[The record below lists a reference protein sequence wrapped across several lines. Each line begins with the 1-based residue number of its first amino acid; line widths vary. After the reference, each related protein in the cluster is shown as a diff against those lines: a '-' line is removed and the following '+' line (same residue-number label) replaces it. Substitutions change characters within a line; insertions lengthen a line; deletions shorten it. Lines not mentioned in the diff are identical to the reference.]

1 MPNWKKSLRNYRSK
15 YGFYF
20 WKFVGNIGKRNPFSY
35 IYDMRIIVCLILL
48 LTSTA
53 GFSQSPALARNY
65 FKQGEFDKSLHLY
78 EQLYKSQPM
87 RVDYLKGLIENLQE
101 LDRFGDAEEYLLKHL
116 SNSQNQPQLYVD
128 LGYNYTRQNEPEKAQ
143 EFYTKA
149 MDAIRVNTN
158 AAFQV
163 GKAFRDYNLLENA
176 AEVYEFAMKESNN
189 LDFNG
194 QLAQIYGEQGDLKKM
209 FDIYL
214 DVIEKNPAYKATA
227 QRIFSRYISED
238 PGHEA
243 NEILRRSILKRS
255 QENPDV
261 VYNELLSWFFIQQH
275 EFGKAFTQEKAI
287 FRRSENKN
295 LNGMVNLANI
305 AMSGEAYDSA
315 QEIIEFVIENSLT
328 ADVQLN
334 AYQVLM
340 NIQVISAKPKEF
352 PAIEK
357 KFESL
362 FQEFG
367 TGRETYGLQLDYNHF
382 LAFKTNKKEIAI
394 EHLRDLLKQ
403 RLSAFEEAR
412 VKMELADI
420 LVSDE
425 KFNQALIFYSQ
436 IQSKV
441 QNDVLA
447 QEARFKVA
455 RTSYFKGDFEWAQ
468 TQLDVLKKSTS
479 QLIANDAM
487 KLALLIKDN
496 NSEDS
501 VQTGLKKYARADL
514 LDLQEKYDDAI
525 AILNEVLRDFEGSD
539 IEDEALLKQGVIF
552 EKTENFKGAENNY
565 LKIIENFSED
575 ILADEALFRVARL
588 YETKF
593 DLPDE
598 AKKYYERILFEH
610 EDSIYFVEARRK
622 YRMLRG
628 DAIN

>member
-1 MPNWKKSLRNYRSK
+1 
-15 YGFYF
+15 
-20 WKFVGNIGKRNPFSY
+20 
-35 IYDMRIIVCLILL
+35 MRIIVCLILL
-48 LTSTA
+48 FSATVS
-53 GFSQSPALARNY
+53 FSQSPALARNY
-65 FKQGEFDKSLHLY
+65 FKQGEFEKSLHLY
-78 EQLYKSQPM
+78 EQLYTSQPM
-87 RVDYLKGLIENLQE
+87 RLDYLKGLVENLQE
-101 LDRFGDAEEYLLKHL
+101 LERFEDAENYLLKHL
-116 SNSQNQPQLYVD
+116 SRSQNQPQVYVD
-128 LGYNYTRQNEPEKAQ
+128 LGYNYSRQNQPEKAV
-143 EFYTKA
+143 EYFDKA
-149 MDAIRVNTN
+149 MDAVRVNTN
-158 AAFQV
+158 MAFHV

-176 AEVYEFAMKESNN
+176 AEVYEFAMKESDN

-209 FDIYL
+209 FEIYL

-227 QRIFSRYISED
+227 QRIFSRYISEE
-238 PGHEA
+238 PTNEA

-255 QENPDV
+255 QENPDLL
-261 VYNELLSWFFIQQH
+261 YNELLSWFFVQQH
-275 EFGKAFTQEKAI
+275 EFGKAFTQERAI
-287 FRRSENKN
+287 FRRSEDKD

-305 AMSGEAYDSA
+305 AISEEAFDDA
-315 QEIIEFVIENSLT
+315 REIIEFVIENSLT
-328 ADVQLN
+328 SDSRLN

-340 NIQVISAKPKEF
+340 NISVLTAKPKEF
-352 PAIEK
+352 PTIEK
-357 KFESL
+357 TFENL
-362 FQEFG
+362 LEEFG
-367 TGRETYGLQLDYNHF
+367 TGRETYVLQLEYNHF
-382 LAFKTNKKEIAI
+382 LAFKTNKKELAI
-394 EHLRDLLKQ
+394 QNLRNLLKK

-436 IQSKV
+436 IQSKI

-496 NSEDS
+496 ISEDS
-501 VQTGLKKYARADL
+501 IQTALEKYARADL
-514 LDLQEKYDDAI
+514 LDLQEKFDDAI
-525 AILNEVLRDFEGSD
+525 TILNDVLRDFEGHD
-539 IEDEALLKQGVIF
+539 IEDEALLKQGIIF
-552 EKTENFKGAENNY
+552 EKTENYKGAENNY
-565 LKIIENFSED
+565 LRIIEFYGDD
-575 ILADEALFRVARL
+575 ILADEALFRLARL

-593 DLPDE
+593 DLPHE

-610 EDSIYFVEARRK
+610 EDSIYFVESRRK

>member
-1 MPNWKKSLRNYRSK
+1 
-15 YGFYF
+15 
-20 WKFVGNIGKRNPFSY
+20 
-35 IYDMRIIVCLILL
+35 MRIIVCLILL
-48 LTSTA
+48 FSATVS
-53 GFSQSPALARNY
+53 FSQSPALARNY
-65 FKQGEFDKSLHLY
+65 FKQGEFEKSLHLY
-78 EQLYKSQPM
+78 EQLYTSQPM
-87 RVDYLKGLIENLQE
+87 RLDYLKGLVENLQE
-101 LDRFGDAEEYLLKHL
+101 LERFEDAENYLLKHL
-116 SNSQNQPQLYVD
+116 SRSQNQPQVYVD
-128 LGYNYTRQNEPEKAQ
+128 LGYNYSRQNQPEKAV
-143 EFYTKA
+143 EYFDKA
-149 MDAIRVNTN
+149 MDAVRVNTN
-158 AAFQV
+158 MAFHV

-176 AEVYEFAMKESNN
+176 AEVYEFAMKESDN

-209 FDIYL
+209 FEIYL

-227 QRIFSRYISED
+227 QRIFSRYISEE
-238 PGHEA
+238 PTNEA

-255 QENPDV
+255 QENPDLL
-261 VYNELLSWFFIQQH
+261 YNELLSWFFVQQH
-275 EFGKAFTQEKAI
+275 EFGKAFTQERAI
-287 FRRSENKN
+287 FRRSEDKD

-305 AMSGEAYDSA
+305 AISEEAFDDA
-315 QEIIEFVIENSLT
+315 REIIEFVIENSLT
-328 ADVQLN
+328 SNSRLN

-340 NIQVISAKPKEF
+340 NISVLTAKPKEF
-352 PAIEK
+352 PTIEK
-357 KFESL
+357 TFENL
-362 FQEFG
+362 LEEFG
-367 TGRETYGLQLDYNHF
+367 TGRETYVLQLEYNHF
-382 LAFKTNKKEIAI
+382 LAFKTNKKELAI
-394 EHLRDLLKQ
+394 QNLRNLLKK

-436 IQSKV
+436 IQSKI

-496 NSEDS
+496 ISEDS
-501 VQTGLKKYARADL
+501 IQTALEKYARADL
-514 LDLQEKYDDAI
+514 LDLQEKFDDAI
-525 AILNEVLRDFEGSD
+525 TILNDVLRDFEGHD
-539 IEDEALLKQGVIF
+539 IEDEALLKQGIIF
-552 EKTENFKGAENNY
+552 EKTENYKGAENNY
-565 LKIIENFSED
+565 LRIIEFYGDD
-575 ILADEALFRVARL
+575 ILADEALFRLARL

-593 DLPDE
+593 DLPHE

-610 EDSIYFVEARRK
+610 EDSIYFVESRRK

>member
-1 MPNWKKSLRNYRSK
+1 
-15 YGFYF
+15 
-20 WKFVGNIGKRNPFSY
+20 
-35 IYDMRIIVCLILL
+35 MRIIVCLILL
-48 LTSTA
+48 FSATVS
-53 GFSQSPALARNY
+53 FSQSPALARNY
-65 FKQGEFDKSLHLY
+65 FKQGEFEKSLHLY
-78 EQLYKSQPM
+78 EQLYTSQPM
-87 RVDYLKGLIENLQE
+87 RLDYLKGLVENLQE
-101 LDRFGDAEEYLLKHL
+101 LERFEDAENYLLKHL
-116 SNSQNQPQLYVD
+116 SRSQNQPQVYVD
-128 LGYNYTRQNEPEKAQ
+128 LGYNYSRQNQPEKAV
-143 EFYTKA
+143 EYFDKA
-149 MDAIRVNTN
+149 MDAVRVNTN
-158 AAFQV
+158 MAFHV

-176 AEVYEFAMKESNN
+176 AEVYEFAMKESDN

-209 FDIYL
+209 FEIYL

-227 QRIFSRYISED
+227 QRIFSRYISEE
-238 PGHEA
+238 PTNEA

-255 QENPDV
+255 QENPDLL
-261 VYNELLSWFFIQQH
+261 YNELLSWFFVQQH
-275 EFGKAFTQEKAI
+275 EFGKAFTQERAI
-287 FRRSENKN
+287 FRRSEDKD

-305 AMSGEAYDSA
+305 AISEEAFDDA
-315 QEIIEFVIENSLT
+315 REIIEFVIENSLT
-328 ADVQLN
+328 SNSRLN

-340 NIQVISAKPKEF
+340 NISVLTAKPKEF
-352 PAIEK
+352 PTIEK
-357 KFESL
+357 TFENL
-362 FQEFG
+362 LEEFG
-367 TGRETYGLQLDYNHF
+367 TGRETYVLQLEYNHF
-382 LAFKTNKKEIAI
+382 LAFKTNKKELAI
-394 EHLRDLLKQ
+394 QNLRNLLKK

-436 IQSKV
+436 IQSKI

-496 NSEDS
+496 ISEDS
-501 VQTGLKKYARADL
+501 IQTALEKYARADL
-514 LDLQEKYDDAI
+514 LDLQEKFDDAI
-525 AILNEVLRDFEGSD
+525 TILNDVLRDFEGHD
-539 IEDEALLKQGVIF
+539 IEDEALLKQGIIF
-552 EKTENFKGAENNY
+552 EKTENYKGAENNY
-565 LKIIENFSED
+565 LRIIEFYGDD
-575 ILADEALFRVARL
+575 ILADEALFRLARL

-610 EDSIYFVEARRK
+610 EDSIYFVESRRK